1 MVVLIVYY
9 SLTGNVRRFVE
20 KTGLP
25 AQEITYRVHEPFIVV
40 TPTTGFGD
48 VPGIVTSFIRVN
60 RAYLRGVAASGNR
73 NWGGNYTKAADVIS
87 AQYNVPIL
95 HRFELAGTDEDV
107 RKFNE
112 GVDALSRDT
121 SNSTTKLCSAGRTD
135 GSV

>member
-1 MVVLIVYY
+1 MVILIVYY

-20 KTGLP
+20 KTGRP
-25 AQEITYRVHEPFIVV
+25 AQEIVYRVYEPFVIV

-48 VPGIVTSFIRVN
+48 VPGIVTAFIRVN

-73 NWGGNYTKAADVIS
+73 NWGANYTKAADIIS
-87 AQYNVPIL
+87 AQYNVPII

-112 GVDALSRDT
+112 GVDALLRAT
-121 SNSTTKLCSAGRTD
+121 SN
-135 GSV
+135 